1 MPDDWQRAL
10 VVAAHPD
17 DIEYG
22 IAVLGTVF
30 TTGATAALR
39 DAGTPDPSG
48 TASALSAGQAPKL
61 LAAAEP
67 GTRSGLADA
76 LGSGFAD
83 GLREVFLAC
92 GLAGIVGG
100 LLVLWLVRAAPPGQA
115 QARPQQQEHA
125 PAPVPR

>member
-1 MPDDWQRAL
+1 MASGAVNTARQFGLA
-10 VVAAHPD
+10 V
-17 DIEYG
+17 G

-30 TTGATAALR
+30 TAGATSALR
-39 DAGTPDPSG
+39 DAGAPDPSG

-61 LAAAEP
+61 LGAADPAA
-67 GTRSGLADA
+67 RAGLADA

-100 LLVLWLVRAAPPGQA
+100 LLVLWLVRAAPPEA
-115 QARPQQQEHA
+115 SSARQQDHA
-125 PAPVPR
+125 KATVGR